1 MRPSLWGAL
10 SLPLDL
16 RPFSILSPTIISA
29 LPLSPQ
35 QSWPN
40 RSRVGVGGRSHSGIQ
55 PWHSPLANSTT
66 SSSPL
71 RQRLGFLEGKLR
83 LQQAT
88 RLEQEEACTALL
100 SQGSLVHPIPQCIP
114 QTSAASARLRIRL
127 RTGRP
132 R

>member
-29 LPLSPQ
+29 LPPSPQ

-40 RSRVGVGGRSHSGIQ
+40 QGGGRSHSSVQ
-55 PWHSPLANSTT
+55 PWHSLPANSTS
-66 SSSPL
+66 SSSPP

-83 LQQAT
+83 LWQGT
-88 RLEQEEACTALL
+88 RLGQEEACSALL
-100 SQGSLVHPIPQCIP
+100 SQGPLVHPIPQCIP
-114 QTSAASARLRIRL
+114 
-127 RTGRP
+127 
-132 R
+132 